1 MVLFGKQQLELCSND
16 NFNPPKAI
24 IFLRTTQRILASSRH
39 DLNFERSS
47 LLAYTFILQPRLKRT
62 LAAPCDTPANPAI
75 TMSDAKPTATEPQ
88 MANLSLS
95 SETPAKSANGTDPAA
110 SSFTPRGK
118 INWADD
124 EETVPN
130 TASDN
135 TTGAKAADDTLEKAQ
150 TDGASTWMHGSVG
163 LDEPEFDV
171 NVKLADLQANPDNP
185 LYSVKTFEEL
195 NL

>member
-1 MVLFGKQQLELCSND
+1 
-16 NFNPPKAI
+16 
-24 IFLRTTQRILASSRH
+24 
-39 DLNFERSS
+39 
-47 LLAYTFILQPRLKRT
+47 
-62 LAAPCDTPANPAI
+62 
-75 TMSDAKPTATEPQ
+75 MSDASKPMAAEPQ

-95 SETPAKSANGTDPAA
+95 SETPASTSNGTA
-110 SSFTPRGK
+110 SSNNNAFAPREK

-124 EETVPN
+124 EEATPN

-135 TTGAKAADDTLEKAQ
+135 TAGAKAADDSLEKAQ
-150 TDGASTWMHGSVG
+150 NDGASTWMHGSVG

-185 LYSVKTFEEL
+185 LYSAKTFEEL